1 MTSLRTDITAGDSGA
16 IADINTAWGAV
27 NALTRDTGD
36 IVYNSG
42 NMLNGWAG
50 YVAPSFS
57 LALRRIGST
66 VTLGGYVNGSAA
78 TDIDLIALPV
88 GYRPTRLKTGSM
100 CDTSAVPQRVLWVD
114 IDGSVRITSPAYT
127 HAAIIPMMV
136 WQTADAWPA

>member
-1 MTSLRTDITAGDSGA
+1 MARRPHRLARRPADHAHRPRRHLPDTYADTYQEPAVTSLRTDITAGDSGA

-36 IVYNSG
+36 IVYSSG

-66 VTLGGYVNGSAA
+66 VTLAA
-78 TDIDLIALPV
+78 TSTAR
-88 GYRPTRLKTGSM
+88 RPP
-100 CDTSAVPQRVLWVD
+100 TS
-114 IDGSVRITSPAYT
+114 T
-127 HAAIIPMMV
+127 
-136 WQTADAWPA
+136 